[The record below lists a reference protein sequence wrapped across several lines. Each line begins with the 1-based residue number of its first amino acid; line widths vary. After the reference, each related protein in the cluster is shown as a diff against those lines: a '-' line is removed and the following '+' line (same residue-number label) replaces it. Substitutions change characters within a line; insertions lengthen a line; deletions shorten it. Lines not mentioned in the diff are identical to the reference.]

1 MFVET
6 DGDHGFSAGDGTSV
20 ERMSTS
26 SKGRAFEHEVRNLF
40 RSAGFSVI
48 RGAGSKGELF
58 GEKVDLVATK
68 RTRDTAYTVFLYCIG
83 VQCKTKSHRRK
94 TSHLTPHARFAIKPG
109 FQEGLGE

>member
-1 MFVET
+1 
-6 DGDHGFSAGDGTSV
+6 
-20 ERMSTS
+20 MSTS

-68 RTRDTAYTVFLYCIG
+68 RTRDTAYTAFSVLHRSA
-83 VQCKTKSHRRK
+83 VQDEEPSSEKLRT
-94 TSHLTPHARFAIKPG
+94 
-109 FQEGLGE
+109 